1 MGRIYCQDSRGDQ
14 MKRSILGHKLDV
26 IGALLKLK
34 CMDCLIPMTQW
45 KNYTWVY
52 ECPEC
57 EIAVR
62 LIDDGE

>member
-1 MGRIYCQDSRGDQ
+1 
-14 MKRSILGHKLDV
+14 MKRIVLEQDLEV
-26 IGALLKLK
+26 IGSCLKLK
-34 CMDCLIPMTQW
+34 CMDCLVQMTQW

-62 LIDDGE
+62 LMDNGE